1 MSDPQGYDPY
11 ARDPHGA
18 VGAYVADALDDDER
32 AVFEQH
38 LEGCEN
44 CRREVAEFTETA
56 AELTWLSEATPPPSL
71 RTSLLWQIAT
81 VRPLPPEQPAEG
93 PASPVSPSSWA
104 STPGTPTG
112 TVSPSGTAAIDPE
125 ATVDRRRLD
134 EVAVRRLRRTRRVLT
149 GLIAAALVLVV
160 GLGGWVSVLRNDQQ
174 NQQAAGVEINELLT
188 APDAKVYAT
197 TMNGA
202 PVSFVVSKERNQAL
216 FLGHGVAA
224 PGDDKVYQLWMIN
237 GNQITPNALIDRGG
251 EVAQWLET
259 GPLDGAKQ
267 LAVTIEPD
275 GGSKTPTLPPVAG
288 VEL

>member
-11 ARDPHGA
+11 ARDPHERWAPMSPTLWTTTSSPTSSRTWRLPELPPGGRGVQRDSGRADLA
-18 VGAYVADALDDDER
+18 VG
-32 AVFEQH
+32 
-38 LEGCEN
+38 
-44 CRREVAEFTETA
+44 
-56 AELTWLSEATPPPSL
+56 ATPPPSL
-71 RTSLLWQIAT
+71 RTSLRWQIAT

-93 PASPVSPSSWA
+93 PASPVSAQLVGVDAGDSDGHRLPLRDSSDRPRGDGGPSAAGRGRRA
-104 STPGTPTG
+104 SAAAYA
-112 TVSPSGTAAIDPE
+112 SGADRA
-125 ATVDRRRLD
+125 DRRRPRPGGGAGWL
-134 EVAVRRLRRTRRVLT
+134 
-149 GLIAAALVLVV
+149 GV
-160 GLGGWVSVLRNDQQ
+160 GAPQRQQ
-174 NQQAAGVEINELLT
+174 NQQAAGVEINELLS

-202 PVSFVVSKERNQAL
+202 PVSFVVSKERTGPL
-216 FLGHGVAA
+216 
-224 PGDDKVYQLWMIN
+224 PGPRCRGTGRRQGLPAVDDQRE
-237 GNQITPNALIDRGG
+237 PDHSERADRRGG